1 MEGTGMKLKKA
12 MLVNLLLCLV
22 CTGVFTPAHL
32 WAKEANDPVIK
43 VLNPLGDPPPI
54 KMTPLSKR
62 LDTIKG
68 KTIYVVDDG
77 YPGSDILLA
86 ELISVMQEKYPDTKF
101 IYKKET
107 RPIDS
112 LWDEIREKGDAMIIA
127 LGH

>member
-1 MEGTGMKLKKA
+1 MKSGKLII
-12 MLVNLLLCLV
+12 VNLLLCFL
-22 CTGVFTPAHL
+22 CAGLSAQGDAWAKDAIDPVFT
-32 WAKEANDPVIK
+32 
-43 VLNPLGDPPPI
+43 VLNPLGDPPAI
-54 KMTPLSKR
+54 RMTPLSQR

-86 ELISVMQEKYPDTKF
+86 ELISVMEKKYPDTKF

-107 RPIDS
+107 RPIDP
-112 LWDEIREKGDAMIIA
+112 LWDEINKKGDAMIIA

>member
-1 MEGTGMKLKKA
+1 
-12 MLVNLLLCLV
+12 
-22 CTGVFTPAHL
+22 
-32 WAKEANDPVIK
+32 
-43 VLNPLGDPPPI
+43 
-54 KMTPLSKR
+54 MTPLSQR

-86 ELISVMQEKYPDTKF
+86 ELIAGMQEKYPDTKF

-107 RPIDS
+107 RPIDP
-112 LWDEIREKGDAMIIA
+112 LWDEINKKGDAMIIA